1 MKRFA
6 AFATASW
13 SAAALVYFGQ
23 HSTAMLALSA
33 IVALAGL
40 DIASGL

>member
-6 AFATASW
+6 VFAVASW

-23 HSTAMLALSA
+23 HSSAMLALSC
-33 IVALAGL
+33 IVVLAGL
-40 DIASGL
+40 DIATGL